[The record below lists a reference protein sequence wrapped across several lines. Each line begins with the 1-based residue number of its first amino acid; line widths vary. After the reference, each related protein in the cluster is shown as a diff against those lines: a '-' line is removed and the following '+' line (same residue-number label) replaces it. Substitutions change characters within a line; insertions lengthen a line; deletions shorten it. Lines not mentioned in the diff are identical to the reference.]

1 MTDSQQCITLW
12 GTPHSLYTGKI
23 RSYLI
28 KKGISFRE
36 RMPAEPA
43 FQQRV
48 VPVVGAVVVPILELA
63 DGTIVQD
70 TSDMIDHL
78 EQAFP
83 ARPMLPTSPV
93 QRVTALLL
101 DGFGSEG
108 LLAAAM
114 HYRWSYRA
122 EQEQFL
128 RAEFG
133 RSVHAGNNRDE
144 RLAAGAQM
152 MSYFNSFL
160 PFLGVTPQSIHG
172 AVRPVL
178 RGDATSEIPQLM
190 ASARELLG
198 NLNALTAQDAALASS
213 LAQVRTLT
221 ERLNA
226 PGGALQVLMG
236 NAQDAG
242 KVLAALD
249 RTNALLTRIDGLAAK
264 TDTQL
269 YGPGGL
275 MPQVQASVAQFEA
288 NEGRRPRILIAKMGQ
303 DGHDRGQKV
312 IASSFADLGF
322 VVDIG
327 PLFQTPEEV
336 ARQAVENDVDIVG
349 ASSLAAGHLT
359 LVPQLKQALAD
370 LGRPDI
376 LVVVGGVIPP
386 QDFEALREAG
396 AAAIFPPGTVIAEAA
411 EGLLEQLLS

>member
-114 HYRWSYRA
+114 HYRLPDRA

-160 PFLGVTPQSIHG
+160 PFLGVTPQSIPAHE
-172 AVRPVL
+172 AAYEAL
-178 RGDATSEIPQLM
+178 LDALDIHFLSHPY
-190 ASARELLG
+190 LLG
-198 NLNALTAQDAALASS
+198 GHPS
-213 LAQVRTLT
+213 
-221 ERLNA
+221 
-226 PGGALQVLMG
+226 
-236 NAQDAG
+236 
-242 KVLAALD
+242 
-249 RTNALLTRIDGLAAK
+249 
-264 TDTQL
+264 
-269 YGPGGL
+269 
-275 MPQVQASVAQFEA
+275 
-288 NEGRRPRILIAKMGQ
+288 IA
-303 DGHDRGQKV
+303 D
-312 IASSFADLGF
+312 FGF
-322 VVDIG
+322 MA
-327 PLFQTPEEV
+327 PLF
-336 ARQAVENDVDIVG
+336 A
-349 ASSLAAGHLT
+349 H
-359 LVPQLKQALAD
+359 
-370 LGRPDI
+370 LGRDPY
-376 LVVVGGVIPP
+376 PS
-386 QDFEALREAG
+386 ALMKNRAPNV
-396 AAAIFPPGTVIAEAA
+396 FR
-411 EGLLEQLLS
+411 